1 VVLRVAEGDAVR
13 RGDVVAELHADD
25 PGRLPAGR
33 EAMAG
38 AVRVGAGPARR
49 APLIIGRVERA

>member
-1 VVLRVAEGDAVR
+1 
-13 RGDVVAELHADD
+13 
-25 PGRLPAGR
+25 
-33 EAMAG
+33 MAG